1 MMLGFEK
8 NPIQSIDYFTAKVET
23 TNVDAMLKQMNA
35 ILQSIDQDH
44 LFEYH
49 FLDNQWDLFYR
60 EDKMRKTIFFSVALL
75 TILIACMGLFGL
87 ATYAAEQ
94 RIKEIGIR
102 KVLGASVTNIV
113 SMLSKDFLKLVIIS
127 ALLAF
132 PIAWWAMNN
141 WLQDFAYH
149 ITISWWMFFVAG
161 FLAVMIALF
170 TISFQAI
177 KAAITNPVK
186 SLRTE

>member
-1 MMLGFEK
+1 
-8 NPIQSIDYFTAKVET
+8 
-23 TNVDAMLKQMNA
+23 
-35 ILQSIDQDH
+35 

-60 EDKMRKTIFFSVALL
+60 EDKIRETIFFLAALL
-75 TILIACMGLFGL
+75 TILIACLGLFGL
-87 ATYAAEQ
+87 ATYAARQ

-102 KVLGASVTNIV
+102 KVLGASITNIV
-113 SMLSKDFLKLVIIS
+113 AMLSKDFLKLVVIS

-149 ITISWWMFFVAG
+149 INISWWI
-161 FLAVMIALF
+161 FLAAGSLAVLIALL

-177 KAAITNPVK
+177 KAALTNPVK
-186 SLRTE
+186 SLRGE